1 LATNKLHTKL
11 DRDYGP
17 IRELE
22 TTTASVHDSQV
33 DRSTEGEVVYR
44 VKGTRVRRRTALRQR
59 RSARRGVIPS
69 PHLSIWDQLRNRRIA
84 KKRAPA
90 ERQYAVVKCVFKA
103 GHVLVTTV
111 ERVGI
116 KMLFTAFGYKL
127 YQLHTLKKL
136 EKLGGGKK
144 EPV

>member
-1 LATNKLHTKL
+1 
-11 DRDYGP
+11 
-17 IRELE
+17 
-22 TTTASVHDSQV
+22 
-33 DRSTEGEVVYR
+33 
-44 VKGTRVRRRTALRQR
+44 
-59 RSARRGVIPS
+59 
-69 PHLSIWDQLRNRRIA
+69 LRNRRIA

-90 ERQYAVVKCVFKA
+90 ERQYAVIKRVFKA